1 MRKRILLAIGGTLL
15 VMFALMTVISR
26 SILTRSYAELERR
39 YMERD
44 VQRVTREIDQQ
55 TAALSVSA
63 TDYAIWDETY
73 YFILRP
79 DPAFAAANFTEDVGA
94 NLDIDAVIAA
104 DAKGRIVFRQAFHA
118 GAAEDIA
125 NGLAR
130 WMSAHA
136 GFARFSTGTERTH
149 GLVVLSGGEILE
161 VAACPI
167 MDSRGEKPVAGSLVM
182 ARLLDE
188 TAVQEL
194 SAALILSVRMSAL
207 ARPSFPEEAL
217 RIVDRITAET
227 PIVMGTNQDNTISGY
242 AILPNVE
249 NAPAVIVRV
258 DSPRDISNQG
268 AATMRYFFF
277 WMLIIGVGFIAVVL
291 ITIER
296 SVLSRLMFL
305 GKSVLAIGT
314 GGGSDRRVAIK
325 GRDQIAYIGAAIN
338 GLLDAQASATE
349 ELRASERRNAAFL
362 DAVPDVIFRVTRDGT
377 ILDARS
383 PTRLPLLETANDL
396 VGKDSEQ
403 ILPLYSFISP
413 ELFDKAF
420 GAVGLALDTG
430 EPQSLVFH
438 VDTEAGRRYY
448 EDRFVAS
455 GENEVIVL
463 VREVTDI
470 EKAEEARR
478 QELLLKE
485 IHHRVKN
492 NLQVISSLLALQA
505 TATKDEDARALLAES
520 RDRVRSMALIHE
532 KLYQS
537 DDTRGM
543 SFASYVKDLVAH
555 LRHSY
560 TGNSDAIATVIDVDD
575 IMLDM
580 DVSVPCGLL
589 INELLSNALKYAFPG
604 GRTGTITVRMHRDE
618 AGMLVLTVSD
628 DGVGIPEGT
637 DMRNPATLGLRIVD
651 KLVGQIKGTMTVS
664 RDRGTAFTITFPAA

>member
-1 MRKRILLAIGGTLL
+1 MRKRILLAIGGTFL
-15 VMFALMTVISR
+15 VMLAIMAFASR
-26 SILTRSYAELERR
+26 SILTHSYAELERR

-44 VQRVTREIDQQ
+44 VQRVTSEIAEQ
-55 TAALSVSA
+55 TAALCVSVI
-63 TDYAIWDETY
+63 DYAVWDETY
-73 YFILRP
+73 DFIRHP
-79 DPAFAAANFTEDVGA
+79 DPGYAKTNFTDDVGE
-94 NLDIDAVIAA
+94 NLGIDAVIAT
-104 DAKGRIVFRQAFHA
+104 DANRLIVFRQSFRA
-118 GAAEDIA
+118 GTAGGIA
-125 NGLAR
+125 DGLAR

-136 GFARFSTGTERTH
+136 GFARFSTGAERAQ
-149 GLVVLSGGEILE
+149 GLVVLPEGEILE
-161 VAACPI
+161 VAASPI
-167 MDSRGEKPVAGSLVM
+167 LDSLGEKPVAGSLVM
-182 ARLLDE
+182 ARLLD
-188 TAVQEL
+188 AAAIQKL
-194 SAALILSVRMSAL
+194 STELILSVRMSAL
-207 ARPSFPEEAL
+207 AHPSFTEETM
-217 RIVDRITAET
+217 RIVDRVTAET
-227 PIVMGTNQDNTISGY
+227 PIVLDIKQNDTVSGY
-242 AILPNVE
+242 TILPNVE

-258 DSPRDISNQG
+258 DSPRDISSQG
-268 AATMRYFFF
+268 AATMRYYFF
-277 WMLIIGVGFIAVVL
+277 WLLFIGLGFAAAVLV
-291 ITIER
+291 TIER

-314 GGGSDRRVAIK
+314 GGGSARRIAIK
-325 GRDQIAYIGAAIN
+325 GKDQIAYIGAAIN
-338 GLLDAQASATE
+338 GLMDAQASATE

-420 GAVGLALDTG
+420 GAVGLTLDTG

-438 VDTEAGRRYY
+438 VDTETGRRYY

-505 TATKDEDARALLAES
+505 NATKDEDARALLAES

-537 DDTRGM
+537 DDKRGM
-543 SFASYVKDLVAH
+543 SFASYVRDLVAH

-560 TGNSDAIATVIDVDD
+560 TGNSDAITSVLDVEDV
-575 IMLDM
+575 MLDM

-589 INELLSNALKYAFPG
+589 INELLSNALKHAFPG
-604 GRTGTITVRMHRDE
+604 GRTGTVTVRLHPAE
-618 AGMLVLTVSD
+618 QGMLALTVSD
-628 DGVGIPEGT
+628 DGVGMPDESGS
-637 DMRNPATLGLRIVD
+637 PSTLGLRIVEQ
-651 KLVGQIKGTMTVS
+651 LVRQLKGTLAVG
-664 RDRGTAFTITFPAA
+664 RDHGTTFTITFPAG